1 MPVVSMAVS
10 MLKFSGCCIVYL
22 YKEWHLSAS
31 GLLLPCIVLYY
42 DLRQLSCPGSL
53 VLRLL
58 FVGEKKTAWYNQ

>member
-53 VLRLL
+53 VLRLF